1 MIFVDDTSPPQ
12 EDPIAGLSTIGF
24 GVAGE
29 TVYPGPLPV
38 FGACCY
44 PDGHCEFLEQN
55 ECATGDWWEGPC
67 DPNPCPH
74 PPAGACC
81 QPDGTC
87 DFIPEE
93 ACPTGDW
100 REGVPCA
107 PNPCPTLAQGA
118 CCYPDGHC
126 VYTYEANCSTG
137 DWREGVACQP
147 NPCPAPPTG
156 ACCYG
161 FTCYV
166 LSESECTG
174 AWQGAGTVC
183 DPNPCCRRTV
193 QPPGGPK
200 DPIAKSEVGPGRGVL
215 APAQRDNPCP
225 YSELYLNFDGS
236 AEDGYAWQY
245 GGIVPPDFG
254 SFAEGFDSIEGYV
267 CGVQLLLTQT
277 GNATG
282 QPIDVYVWDMDGE
295 CGIPGAVLSV
305 TTPVVVSG
313 VAFWP
318 SFSAHDI
325 DTADAQSYGDGF
337 YAGYWSGGWQGGP
350 AGFYC
355 VADRDGFGGLPR
367 TNIAPGIGYPTGW
380 QDPSIV
386 WGTTQALGIGAYAY
400 GGAVPTVPTSWGKI
414 KAMYR

>member
-1 MIFVDDTSPPQ
+1 
-12 EDPIAGLSTIGF
+12 
-24 GVAGE
+24 
-29 TVYPGPLPV
+29 
-38 FGACCY
+38 
-44 PDGHCEFLEQN
+44 
-55 ECATGDWWEGPC
+55 
-67 DPNPCPH
+67 
-74 PPAGACC
+74 
-81 QPDGTC
+81 
-87 DFIPEE
+87 
-93 ACPTGDW
+93 
-100 REGVPCA
+100 
-107 PNPCPTLAQGA
+107 
-118 CCYPDGHC
+118 
-126 VYTYEANCSTG
+126 
-137 DWREGVACQP
+137 
-147 NPCPAPPTG
+147 
-156 ACCYG
+156 
-161 FTCYV
+161 
-166 LSESECTG
+166 
-174 AWQGAGTVC
+174 
-183 DPNPCCRRTV
+183 
-193 QPPGGPK
+193 
-200 DPIAKSEVGPGRGVL
+200 
-215 APAQRDNPCP
+215 
-225 YSELYLNFDGS
+225 
-236 AEDGYAWQY
+236 
-245 GGIVPPDFG
+245 VPPDFG